1 MEAGALTVLA
11 VVRPD
16 AWNFPLFLHIG
27 GAMALVASLVVALYA
42 IRVGRIRGDQP
53 AAQFAFRVLW
63 RFTLPA
69 YIVMRVGAQWIA
81 SKEKLENSDA
91 SWLGIGFTVSDVG
104 LLLLIIGLVLTGLM
118 ARRAKAGTSVAG
130 AGQLRAAGILAGILV
145 AAYLVA
151 IWAMTTKPG

>member
-1 MEAGALTVLA
+1 MLA

-16 AWNFPLFLHIG
+16 AWNFPLFLHVG
-27 GAMALVASLVVALYA
+27 GAMALMGSLVTALYS
-42 IRVGRIRGDQP
+42 IRIARMRGDQP

-69 YIVMRVGAQWIA
+69 FIVMRVGAEWIA
-81 SKEKLENSDA
+81 SKEHLESSSDA
-91 SWLGIGFTVSDVG
+91 WVGIGFSVADGG

-118 ARRAKAGTSVAG
+118 ARRAKRGASVAG
-130 AGQLRAAGILAGILV
+130 ATPLRAAAVLSGLLI

-151 IWAMTTKPG
+151 VWAMTTKPT

>member
-1 MEAGALTVLA
+1 MAAGPHGMEAGALTVLA

-42 IRVGRIRGDQP
+42 IRVGRLRGDQP

-69 YIVMRVGAQWIA
+69 YIVMRVGAQLIA
-81 SKEKLENSDA
+81 SKEKVEDSEA
-91 SWLGIGFTVSDVG
+91 TWIGIGFITSDLG
-104 LLLLIIGLVLTGLM
+104 LLLLIIGIVLSGLM
-118 ARRAKAGTSVAG
+118 ARRAKA
-130 AGQLRAAGILAGILV
+130 
-145 AAYLVA
+145 
-151 IWAMTTKPG
+151 

>member
-1 MEAGALTVLA
+1 MIA

-16 AWNFPLFLHIG
+16 AWNFPLFLHVG
-27 GAMALVASLVVALYA
+27 GAMALVASLVMALYA
-42 IRVGRIRGDQP
+42 IRIARTRGDQP

-69 YIVMRVGAQWIA
+69 FIVMRVGAEWIA
-81 SKEKLENSDA
+81 SKEHLENSNDA
-91 SWLGIGFTVSDVG
+91 WVGIGFSVADGG

-118 ARRAKAGTSVAG
+118 ARRAKRGASVAG
-130 AGQLRAAGILAGILV
+130 ATPLSAAAVLSGLLI

-151 IWAMTTKPG
+151 VWAMTTKPT